1 MAVTLTLEDEI
12 DVSRG
17 DMLVRPD
24 NVPRVD
30 HDLDAMV
37 VWMAE
42 EPLQPG
48 RHYWIKHTTSVVAG
62 TVSSLRYRIAVDS
75 LQRQRA
81 DALQMNEVGRCVVTV
96 GRPLS
101 FDAYRKNRATGAFII
116 VDRMTNGTVGAG
128 MIVDRSHAPG
138 FLRDQWQDDTLA
150 AARALQSS
158 QVTSDERAA
167 RLAHAPL
174 TVLITGLN
182 GSGKTT
188 IAYALER
195 RLFDMGIAVSVLDGM
210 QARHNISKGLG
221 FTSAERSENLRR
233 GMDVA
238 RYMNEAGLV
247 CICAFV
253 APSAAVRERAR
264 QAIGPE
270 RFIEVHVHADDA
282 VCRSRDTL
290 GMYAKADA
298 GEIPDFPG
306 VSAPYDVPAH
316 PDVTLDTGTLAVGE
330 CVERIVP
337 VVLQRLGRS

>member
-17 DMLVRPD
+17 DMLVRPN

-42 EPLQPG
+42 EALRPHRP
-48 RHYWIKHTTSVVAG
+48 YWIKHTTGLTAG
-62 TVSSLRYRIAVDS
+62 TISALRYRISVDT
-75 LQRQRA
+75 LQRQPA
-81 DALQMNEVGRCVVTV
+81 DTLEMNEVGRLVVTV
-96 GRPLS
+96 SRPLS
-101 FDAYRKNRATGAFII
+101 FDAYRQNRATGAFII

-128 MIVDRSHAPG
+128 MIVDRGHAPG
-138 FLRDQWQDDTLA
+138 FLSDQWQDDTLA

-158 QVTSDERAA
+158 LVTGEERSA
-167 RLAHAPL
+167 RLGHAPL
-174 TVLITGLN
+174 TILITGLN
-182 GSGKTT
+182 GTGKTT
-188 IAYALER
+188 LAYALER
-195 RLFDMGIAVSVLDGM
+195 RLFDIGLSASVLDGR

-238 RYMNEAGLV
+238 RYLNEAGLV

-253 APSAAVRERAR
+253 APSAVVRERAR

-270 RFIEVHVHADDA
+270 RFIEIHVHADES
-282 VCRSRDTL
+282 VRRSRDTE
-290 GMYAKADA
+290 GMYAKADT

-316 PDVTLDTGTLAVGE
+316 ADVSLDTGTLSIGE
-330 CVERIVP
+330 CVDRIVA
-337 VVLQRLGRS
+337 VVRDRLES